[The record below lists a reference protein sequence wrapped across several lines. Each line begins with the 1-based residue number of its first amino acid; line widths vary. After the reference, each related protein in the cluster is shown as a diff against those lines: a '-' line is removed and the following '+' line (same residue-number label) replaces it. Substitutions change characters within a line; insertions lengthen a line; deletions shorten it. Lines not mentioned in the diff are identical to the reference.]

1 MILIIF
7 VGMASIMIFGD
18 FNDYD
23 LTSMSMVMMLV
34 REMVQNLKIS
44 LRGVHGT
51 QVSFLRQNFTSSQ
64 YMIMYFDV
72 DDCLRMATRAVRPCS
87 SLWAFDLLSADQQ
100 LLQILKTEIDRLKYG
115 SS

>member
-23 LTSMSMVMMLV
+23 PTSMSMAMMLV

-44 LRGVHGT
+44 LRGEHGT
-51 QVSFLRQNFTSSQ
+51 HIIFLGKKNHLTSSQ

-87 SLWAFDLLSADQQ
+87 SLWAFHLFSADQ
-100 LLQILKTEIDRLKYG
+100 
-115 SS
+115 

>member
-18 FNDYD
+18 FNDCD
-23 LTSMSMVMMLV
+23 PTSMSMVMMLV

-51 QVSFLRQNFTSSQ
+51 HVCFLGKILELSYLVSIHDYVFF
-64 YMIMYFDV
+64 
-72 DDCLRMATRAVRPCS
+72 CS
-87 SLWAFDLLSADQQ
+87 
-100 LLQILKTEIDRLKYG
+100 
-115 SS
+115 